1 MDVWTV
7 ISVLQAFPPDQCGE
21 RHSPTPKR
29 YLAKKV
35 KLYIIHY
42 IKNPVGGFVP
52 RKNALM
58 RFPSKTGICETLNLQ
73 LVNPLNGAW

>member
-1 MDVWTV
+1 MMDVWTV

-35 KLYIIHY
+35 KLYIFIVHAR
-42 IKNPVGGFVP
+42 PWHSCRSVGKPTMV
-52 RKNALM
+52 RW
-58 RFPSKTGICETLNLQ
+58 RFKLNIDEDRT
-73 LVNPLNGAW
+73 VVDY